1 MRTELTFLGYL
12 SLSEWGGAVHSAL
25 RWRCGELYCSQQGVA
40 CDVPVK
46 LLLININNA
55 RGFIHRMI
63 NLMYRECNDRMA
75 DGKKNGDKKSERQ
88 QPPFTSFTGRIKSAM
103 IADIPGS

>member
-1 MRTELTFLGYL
+1 M
-12 SLSEWGGAVHSAL
+12 
-25 RWRCGELYCSQQGVA
+25 
-40 CDVPVK
+40 K

-63 NLMYRECNDRMA
+63 NLTFHKCNDRMA
-75 DGKKNGDKKSERQ
+75 DGRKSGDKKRERQ
-88 QPPFTSFTGRIKSAM
+88 QPPFTSFSGGIKSAM